1 MIEIKQELKDMVTR
15 EYGYSALD
23 MLSTLP
29 YRDVAD
35 YLKSRMNELK
45 PDCDFEEVK
54 DITVWASDLDGYKR
68 RAYIYHTYVS
78 TVLKYEFGDSL
89 K

>member
-1 MIEIKQELKDMVTR
+1 MIEIKQELKDLIVVT
-15 EYGYSALD
+15 YGYEVLD
-23 MLSTLP
+23 MLATAP

-35 YLKSRMNELK
+35 YLKGRMNELK

-54 DITVWASDLDGYKR
+54 DITVWASDLDAYKR

-78 TVLKYEFGDSL
+78 IVIKYEFGDSL

>member
-1 MIEIKQELKDMVTR
+1 MIEIKQELKDMVTK
-15 EYGYSALD
+15 EYGYSVLD
-23 MLSTLP
+23 MLSTAP

-35 YLKSRMNELK
+35 YLKGRMNELK

-54 DITVWASDLDGYKR
+54 DITVWASDLDAYKR

-78 TVLKYEFGDSL
+78 TVIKYEFGDSL

>member
-1 MIEIKQELKDMVTR
+1 MIDIKQELKDLAVL
-15 EYGYSALD
+15 EYGYEVLD
-23 MLSTLP
+23 MLATAP

-35 YLKSRMNELK
+35 YLKGRMNELK

>member
-1 MIEIKQELKDMVTR
+1 MIEIKQEIKDLVYK
-15 EYGYSALD
+15 EYGYEVLD
-23 MLSTLP
+23 MLATMT

-35 YLKSRMNELK
+35 YLKGRMNELK
-45 PDCDFEEVK
+45 PDCEFEDVK
-54 DITVWASDLDGYKR
+54 DITVWASDLDAYKR

>member
-1 MIEIKQELKDMVTR
+1 MIEIKQELKDMVTK
-15 EYGYSALD
+15 EYGYQALD
-23 MLSTLP
+23 MLATMP

-35 YLKSRMNELK
+35 FLKGKMNELK
-45 PDCDFEEVK
+45 PDCEFEDIK
-54 DITVWASDLDGYKR
+54 DITVWASDLDAYKR